1 MKKIFLIMCLLIVP
15 FVSASQVAYWG
26 FDDGTANDIS
36 GNNNN
41 GIVYGAML
49 ITGIGGGALSFDAV
63 DDYVYV
69 PDSETL
75 DLGNSNFT
83 ISVWIN
89 SFNPA
94 SYDTILDKDVVGTP
108 SGIIRMNTEYGKI
121 YFFMNSIESPYY
133 GAEVSNPI
141 TANEVHHVVATRS
154 NSEFSLWL
162 DGVKVNTTISDE
174 GSVNN
179 DKPLIIGSRNDFNP
193 RTFFNGTIDEV
204 KIYNHL
210 LSDDE
215 IIEEYRRYSSQD
227 KDGDGVL
234 DNEDMCPNTVL
245 PEYVPTKKLLRKR
258 YVDIDGDGIFETKE
272 KEIVDSEY
280 SLNDTYGCTC
290 EQILDLKQNNIAE
303 KKFGCRIKTIEM
315 FMHER

>member
-1 MKKIFLIMCLLIVP
+1 M
-15 FVSASQVAYWG
+15 
-26 FDDGTANDIS
+26 S

-94 SYDTILDKDVVGTP
+94 SYDIILDKDVVGTP
-108 SGIIRMNTEYGKI
+108 SGIIRMNTEHGKI

-141 TANEVHHVVATRS
+141 SANELHHVVATRS

-179 DKPLIIGSRNDFNP
+179 DRPLIIGSRNDFNTG
-193 RTFFNGTIDEV
+193 TFFNGTIDEV

-210 LSDDE
+210 LNDDE

-227 KDGDGVL
+227 KDSDGVL
-234 DNEDMCPNTVL
+234 DNEDRCPNTVL
-245 PEYVPTKKLLRKR
+245 PESVPTKKLLRKR
-258 YVDIDGDGIFETKE
+258 YADIDGDGIFETKE
-272 KEIVDSEY
+272 KEIIDSQY

-290 EQILDLKQNNIAE
+290 EQILDLKHNNIAE
-303 KKFGCRIKTIEM
+303 KKFGCRIKTIDM